1 MARARANS
9 LKFYVEIDTK
19 RFDRAIRDMM
29 NGYDRLNRAANNA
42 AKSSTKIG
50 DGIRKST
57 KNADELNNKFKT
69 TDKLVSSIYKG
80 VRRLAA
86 IYLGKMGLDALIE
99 TMDSLISTQNK
110 LNYLNGQR
118 LGQAGLSADGS
129 GYSSL
134 TTNATRKDMD
144 KIFRAAQES
153 RMGYLDMADN
163 VAKSLTLAGDAFD
176 NNVDQAIKFQ
186 KIMSEAYT
194 IGGASAQQKSSS
206 MYQMI
211 QALGSGRLQG
221 DELRS
226 VAEGAQIAY
235 HQIEKYAQELYGTND
250 ALKEMASKGLITS
263 QVVVDA
269 VMSIEDEIDSA
280 FVKTMK
286 TFDQAKT
293 QIKNEAVRAFEPLMQ
308 RMAKFLN
315 SERGEKLINTIISLI
330 YKLADV
336 MNFLADVMGKVYGF
350 AEKHTG
356 LLKLALLALVPIIG
370 VRLVSAVMT
379 LHKAFLGIFGLT
391 PLFSG
396 LTSTLGNLGTKMGLI
411 AKYAA
416 GAGGA
421 LGFVATSL
429 GVIGL
434 LLAGIVAVCAVFSD
448 SVEDFLGML
457 FGSLYAIGRA
467 IADVFAMVG
476 DIFAGLITAGADLV
490 AWFVQF
496 VIDTFHNGI
505 AVVEN
510 AFLGLF
516 SFASNVLLKIANGLN
531 AIGFGIN
538 TDSLEAFEK
547 KVSKPKAYQFNAK
560 LDFSNV
566 DAATQRWKVHDPDAS
581 YQKGYNFG
589 YNLLGGNK
597 SGIFDEA
604 TNSLNDMVKN
614 AIGDHSASTV
624 STDDPATKALK
635 ETADNTSDMKDALKN
650 ATDDLTYLRKIAE
663 LEWKRDYTNYN
674 IEIEMNNN
682 NTITKDADVKSIT
695 DALAAELAGLA
706 TNSAAGLHY

>member
-9 LKFYVEIDTK
+9 LKFYVEIDTR
-19 RFDRAIRDMM
+19 RFDRSIREMM
-29 NGYDRLNRAANNA
+29 NGYERLNRAANNA

-118 LGQAGLSADGS
+118 LGQAGLSADGT

-134 TTNATRKDMD
+134 TTNATRSDMD

-176 NNVDQAIKFQ
+176 NNIDQAIKFQ

-308 RMAKFLN
+308 RIAKFLN

-356 LLKLALLALVPIIG
+356 LLKLALIALVPIIG

-379 LHKAFLGIFGLT
+379 LHKAFLGLFGLT

-396 LTSTLGNLGTKMGLI
+396 LTGTLGKLGTKMGLI
-411 AKYAA
+411 AKYALS
-416 GAGGA
+416 AGGA
-421 LGFVATSL
+421 LGFVASAL
-429 GVIGL
+429 SVIGL
-434 LLAGIVAVCAVFSD
+434 LLAGIVVVCAVFSD
-448 SVEDFLGML
+448 STEDFLGQL
-457 FGSLYAIGRA
+457 FGWLYRIGYAIRDLGA
-467 IADVFAMVG
+467 MIANLA
-476 DIFAGLITAGADLV
+476 
-490 AWFVQF
+490 
-496 VIDTFHNGI
+496 
-505 AVVEN
+505 
-510 AFLGLF
+510 LGLG
-516 SFASNVLLKIANGLN
+516 SAIVGVAKWAAGNVKTLFIN
-531 AIGFGIN
+531 AIYDVIRFANDKLRG
-538 TDSLEAFEK
+538 A
-547 KVSKPKAYQFNAK
+547 AK
-560 LDFSNV
+560 LLNLFGVGIDMSEFDKIDKKFARQSYIGFDDEKVFGNV
-566 DAATQRWKVHDPDAS
+566 DKWTTTFKVHDPDAT
-581 YQKGYNFG
+581 YQKGYNVG

-597 SGIFDEA
+597 SGIYDEA
-604 TNSLNDMVKN
+604 TSALNDMVNN
-614 AIGDHSASTV
+614 AIGDHSAETV
-624 STDDPATKALK
+624 STDDPTTKALK
-635 ETADNTSDMKDALKN
+635 ETADNTGDMASVLKS
-650 ATDDLTYLRKIAE
+650 ATEDLTYLRKIAE

>member
-9 LKFYVEIDTK
+9 LKFYVEIDTS

-29 NGYDRLNRAANNA
+29 KGYERLNKAANNA
-42 AKSSTKIG
+42 AQSSTKIG
-50 DGIRKST
+50 DGIRKSS

-86 IYLGKMGLDALIE
+86 IYLGKMGLDALIS

-118 LGQAGLSADGS
+118 LGDAGLSADGS

-356 LLKLALLALVPIIG
+356 LLELALLALVPIIG

-379 LHKAFLGIFGLT
+379 LHKAFLGFFGLT

-396 LTSTLGNLGTKMGLI
+396 LTGTLGKLGTKMGLI
-411 AKYAA
+411 AKYAV

-421 LGFVATSL
+421 LGFVASAL
-429 GVIGL
+429 GVIGA
-434 LLAGIVAVCAVFSD
+434 LLAGIVVVCAVFSD
-448 SVEDFLGML
+448 STEDFLGQL
-457 FGSLYAIGRA
+457 FGWLYRIGYAIRDLGA
-467 IADVFAMVG
+467 MIADIALGLGSAIVGVAKWAAGNVKNMFINAIYDVIRFANDKLRTAAKLLNLFGVG
-476 DIFAGLITAGADLV
+476 IDMSEFDKVDKKFARLSY
-490 AWFVQF
+490 
-496 VIDTFHNGI
+496 
-505 AVVEN
+505 N
-510 AFLGLF
+510 AFDDQK
-516 SFASNVLLKIANGLN
+516 V
-531 AIGFGIN
+531 FG
-538 TDSLEAFEK
+538 
-547 KVSKPKAYQFNAK
+547 
-560 LDFSNV
+560 NV
-566 DAATQRWKVHDPDAS
+566 DKWTTTFKVHDPDAT
-581 YQKGYNFG
+581 YQKGYNYG
-589 YNLLGGNK
+589 YNLLGGKK
-597 SGIFDEA
+597 SGIYDEA
-604 TNSLNDMVKN
+604 TSALNDMINN
-614 AIGDHSASTV
+614 AVGDHSAETV

-635 ETADNTSDMKDALKN
+635 ETADNTGDISSVLKT
-650 ATDDLTYLRKIAE
+650 ATEDLTYLRKVAE

-674 IEIEMNNN
+674 VEIEMNNN

-706 TNSAAGLHY
+706 SNSAAGLHY